1 MSTLLHVG
9 IRASN
14 LERSIRFWRDGLGLK
29 VAKQRGDRYDLTD
42 GYHNFAVFQHQGE
55 ERPAHLGGMLDYLHI
70 GVGVPDVAAA
80 AKRLREMGY
89 EIFSDGLGG
98 KEPLDPDNLRELAFK
113 VEDPDGITV
122 DVNGTD
128 TNWPGT
134 TLHPG
139 VKRET

>member
-1 MSTLLHVG
+1 MGKKISLTKKGEFAMSTLLHVG

-14 LERSIRFWRDGLGLK
+14 LERSIRFWRDGLGLE
-29 VAKQRGDRYDLTD
+29 VAQQRGNRYDLTD

-98 KEPLDPDNLRELAFK
+98 KEPLDPDNLEELAFA
-113 VEDPDGITV
+113 VEDQD
-122 DVNGTD
+122 
-128 TNWPGT
+128 
-134 TLHPG
+134 
-139 VKRET
+139 

>member
-29 VAKQRGDRYDLTD
+29 VAKQRVEIAMISRTAITTSPCFNID
-42 GYHNFAVFQHQGE
+42 GE

-98 KEPLDPDNLRELAFK
+98 KEPLDPENLE
-113 VEDPDGITV
+113 
-122 DVNGTD
+122 
-128 TNWPGT
+128 
-134 TLHPG
+134 
-139 VKRET
+139 ETRIQSGRSRRDYCRCQWH